1 MFTHRI
7 WYNQSIMSQSYR
19 YPKQKSRHN
28 RPKQYNKK
36 PYYPRRKRQA
46 APQEVTFTLIVLVVF
61 GVAALGSKMSS
72 DSVTYIAAI
81 VVLLIGCVAAFV
93 FYQAFRK
100 QQQLKAIQLS
110 GVDVMDGFVFE
121 KYVAELLKNQG
132 FTHVTLTEKYDLG
145 IDVIAD
151 RDGERWGIQ
160 VKRNRGKT
168 KAESVRAAVT
178 ALTHYKCTRAMVISN
193 SLFTGSA
200 KQLAQSNACVLVDRA
215 QLGEWIV
222 AYQHRS

>member
-1 MFTHRI
+1 
-7 WYNQSIMSQSYR
+7 MSQPHR
-19 YPKQKSRHN
+19 YSKQKPHK
-28 RPKQYNKK
+28 PYKAYNKK
-36 PYYPRRKRQA
+36 PYYPRKKRQA
-46 APQEVTFTLIVLVVF
+46 APQELTFTLIVIVVF
-61 GVAALGSKMSS
+61 GLAAAGSKLSSNGVVYGAAL
-72 DSVTYIAAI
+72 I
-81 VVLLIGCVAAFV
+81 LLLLGCAGAFV

-100 QQQLKAIQLS
+100 QRQLKAIQLS

-168 KAESVRAAVT
+168 KAESVRQAVT

-193 SLFTGSA
+193 SVFTGAA
-200 KQLAQSNACVLVDRA
+200 KQLAQSNACVLIDRA
-215 QLGEWIV
+215 QIGEWIV

>member
-1 MFTHRI
+1 
-7 WYNQSIMSQSYR
+7 MSQPYR
-19 YPKQKSRHN
+19 SQKPRHQYKK
-28 RPKQYNKK
+28 PYNKK

-61 GVAALGSKMSS
+61 GVVALGSRLSS
-72 DSVTYIAAI
+72 NSVAYIAASL
-81 VVLLIGCVAAFV
+81 VLLLGCAAAFV
-93 FYQAFRK
+93 FYRAFRK

-145 IDVIAD
+145 VDVIAD

-193 SLFTGSA
+193 SVFTGSA
-200 KQLAQSNACVLVDRA
+200 KQLAQSNGCVLIDRS

-222 AYQHRS
+222 AYQHRG